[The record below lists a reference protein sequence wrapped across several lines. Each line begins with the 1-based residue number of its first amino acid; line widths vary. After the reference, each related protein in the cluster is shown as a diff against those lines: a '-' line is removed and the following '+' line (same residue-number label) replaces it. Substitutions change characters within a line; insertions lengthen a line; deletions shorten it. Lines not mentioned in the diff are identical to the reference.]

1 MPATKPT
8 AMPWLG
14 DMNQVA
20 TPEGQTFF
28 DNQPNVP
35 SSVGRGTAPAPG
47 NFTETPAFTGNS
59 GKLAEGQHK
68 V

>member
-1 MPATKPT
+1 MSAKTP

-35 SSVGRGTAPAPG
+35 SPAGRGTAPDAS
-47 NFTETPAFTGNS
+47 NYTETPAFTGNM
-59 GKLAEGQHK
+59 GKPEGSHNQ